1 MKKFKQIRHMISEAK
16 GMNIIVEV
24 KGFKGNMK
32 KFEEFAE
39 EDGVVGLMI
48 GFFDIPEPEEIKYSG
63 NKVILAYDEEDLEDE
78 DTNINKVLKDVR
90 TFCFEQSRSSKA
102 TSKVAQ
108 NFLKKGGNQS
118 DLEDELDDANI
129 EVDAIYR
136 TAILNGYG
144 DPKKPFAYKAS
155 IK

>member
-1 MKKFKQIRHMISEAK
+1 MHCIYTVPDKTVIRPLY
-16 GMNIIVEV
+16 IIDDTSS
-24 KGFKGNMK
+24 KIT
-32 KFEEFAE
+32 
-39 EDGVVGLMI
+39 L
-48 GFFDIPEPEEIKYSG
+48 PSG